1 MNDKQRESLG
11 DRIGKKTALI
21 FDQIGAL
28 SMVQRILV
36 WVITI
41 AFMAGVYAYFI
52 HLPGQE
58 QLKRVKDQ
66 LVSLNRTLV
75 SYRQKAA
82 KLEKYE
88 LEMAEAQ
95 ARFNLAMKA
104 LPDKKEIPS
113 LLTGI
118 SSSGSEAGLEFCLF
132 QPRGQ
137 VNREFYAEITV
148 AIKVQGGYHQVAAF
162 FDRVARLYRIVNID
176 DITIKSQSRSDSLE
190 VSCNAVTYM
199 FVEKEKDIKKKKK
212 KKQ

>member
-11 DRIGKKTALI
+11 GRIGKKTAPI
-21 FDQIGAL
+21 FEKIGTL

-36 WVITI
+36 CVVTI
-41 AFMAGVYAYFI
+41 ALIAGTYVYFI
-52 HLPGQE
+52 YMPRQE
-58 QLKRVKDQ
+58 QLKRVEDQ
-66 LVSLNRTLV
+66 LESLNRTLV

-88 LEMAEAQ
+88 EKMTEAQ

-118 SSSGSEAGLEFCLF
+118 SSSGSEAGLEFLLF
-132 QPRGQ
+132 QPKGQ
-137 VNREFYAEITV
+137 VNREFYAEIPV

-199 FVEKEKDIKKKKK
+199 FVEKEKDVKKKKK
-212 KKQ
+212 K